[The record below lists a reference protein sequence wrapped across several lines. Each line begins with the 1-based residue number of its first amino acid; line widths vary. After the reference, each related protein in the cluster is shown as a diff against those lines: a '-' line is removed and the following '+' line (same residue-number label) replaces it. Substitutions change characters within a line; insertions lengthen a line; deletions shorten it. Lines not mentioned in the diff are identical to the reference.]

1 MLDFYKNLSAEQCV
15 AIIPIGVAFAAIGYT
30 ARGYLDNM
38 GHVNKS
44 IKKDEAKV
52 VDQVDMEDIGKQ
64 KCFCR
69 CWKSKSFPYCD
80 GSHNKHNLTTGD
92 NVGPL
97 LIKKS
102 E

>member
-1 MLDFYKNLSAEQCV
+1 VGLAC
-15 AIIPIGVAFAAIGYT
+15 AAIGYT
-30 ARGYLDNM
+30 ARGFIDK
-38 GHVNKS
+38 GRVNKMVRMEENK
-44 IKKDEAKV
+44 I
-52 VDQVDMEDIGKQ
+52 VDSVDIEDIGKQ

-80 GSHNKHNLTTGD
+80 GSHNKHNQDTGD

-97 LIKKS
+97 LVKKT

>member
-1 MLDFYKNLSAEQCV
+1 ML
-15 AIIPIGVAFAAIGYT
+15 AFASMNTFISFG
-30 ARGYLDNM
+30 LKM

-69 CWKSKSFPYCD
+69 CWKSKSV
-80 GSHNKHNLTTGD
+80 S
-92 NVGPL
+92 
-97 LIKKS
+97 S
-102 E
+102 